1 MTDMCGFYSDLIEV
15 IVLLCIVGAILLA
28 GYIAIDLIR
37 SEEEEKRM
45 EVIEHNIKEDLNCP

>member
-1 MTDMCGFYSDLIEV
+1 MLNMNNFYSDLMEV

-37 SEEEEKRM
+37 SEEEEKQM
-45 EVIEHNIKEDLNCP
+45 EVIESIKEKH